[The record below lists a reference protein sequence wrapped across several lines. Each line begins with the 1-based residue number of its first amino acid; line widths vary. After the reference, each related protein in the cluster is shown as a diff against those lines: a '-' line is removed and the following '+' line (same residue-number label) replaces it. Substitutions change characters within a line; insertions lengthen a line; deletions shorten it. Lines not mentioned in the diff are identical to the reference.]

1 MLNQKRVIFQII
13 DIIFLVVRQESGLKM
28 AKSFKN
34 AK

>member
-28 AKSFKN
+28 VKSFNN
-34 AK
+34 AN